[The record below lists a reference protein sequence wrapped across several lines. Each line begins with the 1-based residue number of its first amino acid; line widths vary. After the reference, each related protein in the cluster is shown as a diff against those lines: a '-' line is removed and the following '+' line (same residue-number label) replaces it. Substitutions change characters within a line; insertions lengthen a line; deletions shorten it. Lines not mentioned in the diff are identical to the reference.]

1 MIFTNMDTPLHCTE
15 IVAIELKQNS
25 NPTNFDPL
33 LKKFYKRPDA
43 TIHTNEI
50 AQCSGGFHL
59 YLSELAF
66 SNQL

>member
-50 AQCSGGFHL
+50 AQWGDSSVPLQVGF
-59 YLSELAF
+59 
-66 SNQL
+66 Q